1 MLGVRLPIL
10 RGISHMACV
19 GMVNAHP
26 DSCGDPDE
34 DRRRHII
41 QPNVT
46 VSLG

>member
-10 RGISHMACV
+10 RGISLAACV
-19 GMVNAHP
+19 WIVNAHP

-34 DRRRHII
+34 DRRRHVI

-46 VSLG
+46 VSPG